1 MKADTSL
8 LQHKIEILN
17 KQLSMQENENANLE
31 KCIKTKNNLI
41 GTLEE
46 KASEMSK
53 KISDLQD
60 EVLSLKFHNCRIGNL
75 QPNITTEIEKVKNN
89 KKEDSHG
96 TTGTEL
102 GTAMKQYNEAVKETN
117 HRSDGIGNSY
127 NDHKQ
132 IEPQTS
138 PKLSNIRKVQIVGTS
153 NVKYLF
159 LKYIAGT
166 DFNM

>member
-1 MKADTSL
+1 MQKEIQDSKMKADTSL

-17 KQLSMQENENANLE
+17 KQLSMQESENANLE
-31 KCIKTKNNLI
+31 RRIETKNNLI

-75 QPNITTEIEKVKNN
+75 QQNITTEIEKVKNN
-89 KKEDSHG
+89 KKEESHG

-117 HRSDGIGNSY
+117 LRSDEIGNIN

-132 IEPQTS
+132 KEPHPS
-138 PKLSNIRKVQIVGTS
+138 PKRSNIKKGADCR
-153 NVKYLF
+153 
-159 LKYIAGT
+159 YIKC
-166 DFNM
+166 